1 MLVAAK
7 IVEYTNGLPV
17 QIQRFP
23 RIIDFDPGSLVDEE
37 PSEAVLEVEEYHW
50 GDISAAGWRV
60 LGSS

>member
-7 IVEYTNGLPV
+7 IVDHTDGLPV

-23 RIIDFDPGSLVDEE
+23 RIIDFGPGFFVDEE
-37 PSEAVLEVEEYHW
+37 PSWAALEVEEYHW
-50 GDISAAGWRV
+50 DDILAAGWRI